1 MPCDNPKG
9 LGWWGGREAQEGE
22 DICILWAD
30 LCCGMAETNTT
41 LQNNYSLILKNVM
54 FLEKKKVVT
63 SIGEEVEKLT
73 HGWGECEMVQPLWNS
88 HSGK

>member
-1 MPCDNPKG
+1 MTI
-9 LGWWGGREAQEGE
+9 LEGWDGGVGREAQVRE

-30 LCCGMAETNTT
+30 LRCVYMAETNTT

-54 FLEKKKVVT
+54 FLGKKVVT

-73 HGWGECEMVQPLWNS
+73 H
-88 HSGK
+88 